1 MFVPIVPVN
10 ASPRCSLLLA
20 LFALALGL
28 LGCGSSASTRAP
40 GALPSAFPT
49 HSASEIRSEIRA
61 PTDTLR
67 RFSARARVRVEAPG
81 RNRSFDADIRQR
93 RADSLFMRFSLF
105 GFEGGRMLVTP
116 DSVFF
121 YDSRKQTLRVGP
133 VARAQ
138 RLLPAPV
145 ASDEV
150 FENLLGL
157 VAPGPQTRWT
167 VEADSARYHLS
178 NAAGTERWT
187 VDPREWRVV
196 EYTRS
201 APDGTVQEV
210 RRFSEFRTVQGVT
223 LPQVVVFR
231 RPSDDLRARI
241 SYDEIRLNPS
251 GLSFGL
257 GVPAGVPRKPLQS
270 R

>member
-1 MFVPIVPVN
+1 VLV
-10 ASPRCSLLLA
+10 AS
-20 LFALALGL
+20 ALALGL
-28 LGCGSSASTRAP
+28 LGCGSAASTRAP

-49 HSASEIRSEIRA
+49 HSASEIRTEIQA

-67 RFSARARVRVEAPG
+67 RFSARARIRVEAPG
-81 RNRSFDADIRQR
+81 RNRSFNADIRQR

-105 GFEGGRMLVTP
+105 GFEGGRMLLTP

-157 VAPGPQTRWT
+157 IAPGPQTSWS
-167 VEADSARYHLS
+167 VEADSARYRLS
-178 NAAGTERWT
+178 NPSGTETWT
-187 VDPREWRVV
+187 VDPRQWRVV
-196 EYTRS
+196 QYTRT
-201 APDGTVQEV
+201 APDGTVQET

-223 LPQVVVFR
+223 LPRVVTFR
-231 RPSDDLRARI
+231 RPGDGLLARI
-241 SYDEIRLNPS
+241 AYEEVRLNPS

-257 GVPAGVPRKPLQS
+257 GVPADVPRQTLQS

>member
-1 MFVPIVPVN
+1 M
-10 ASPRCSLLLA
+10 
-20 LFALALGL
+20 GL
-28 LGCGSSASTRAP
+28 LGCSGPASTRAP

-49 HSASEIRSEIRA
+49 HSAAEIRTQIQA

-67 RFSARARVRVEAPG
+67 RFAGRARIRVRAPAQ
-81 RNRSFDADIRQR
+81 NRSFNAEIRQE

-105 GFEGGRMLVTP
+105 GFEGGRMLLTP

-133 VARAQ
+133 VAQAQ

-157 VAPGPQTRWT
+157 VAPGAQTRWT
-167 VEADSARYHLS
+167 VTADSARYRLS
-178 NAAGTERWT
+178 NPSGTETWT
-187 VDPREWRVV
+187 VDPRRWRVIQ
-196 EYTRS
+196 YTRS
-201 APDGTVQEV
+201 APDGTVLEV
-210 RRFSEFRTVQGVT
+210 RRFSDFRRVQGVT
-223 LPQVVVFR
+223 LPRVVTFR
-231 RPSDDLRARI
+231 RPSEDLLARI
-241 SYDEIRLNPS
+241 AYEDVRLNPA
-251 GLSFGL
+251 GLSYGL
-257 GVPAGVPRKPLQS
+257 GVPSGVPRKPLQS

>member
-1 MFVPIVPVN
+1 
-10 ASPRCSLLLA
+10 
-20 LFALALGL
+20 
-28 LGCGSSASTRAP
+28 
-40 GALPSAFPT
+40 
-49 HSASEIRSEIRA
+49 
-61 PTDTLR
+61 
-67 RFSARARVRVEAPG
+67 VEAPG
-81 RNRSFDADIRQR
+81 RDRSFDADIRQR

-105 GFEGGRMLVTP
+105 GFEGGRMLLTP

-133 VARAQ
+133 VAQAQ

-157 VAPGPQTRWT
+157 IAPGAQTSWT
-167 VEADSARYHLS
+167 VEADSAQYHLS
-178 NAAGTERWT
+178 NAAGTETWT
-187 VDPREWRVV
+187 VDPRQWRVV
-196 EYTRS
+196 QYTRT

-223 LPQVVVFR
+223 LPQVVTFR
-231 RPSDDLRARI
+231 RPSDDLLARI
-241 SYDEIRLNPS
+241 AYREVQLNPS

-257 GVPAGVPRKPLQS
+257 GVPSGVPRKPLQS